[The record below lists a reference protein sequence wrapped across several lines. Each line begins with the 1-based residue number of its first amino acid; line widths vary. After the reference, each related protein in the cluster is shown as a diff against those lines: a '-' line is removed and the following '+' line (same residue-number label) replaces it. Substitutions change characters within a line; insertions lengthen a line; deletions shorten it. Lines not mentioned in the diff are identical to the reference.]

1 MLEKVRLSFHTVGKC
16 HLNEESFMNTVYN
29 SSFFNE
35 FYEEN
40 GGGNYTD
47 KERWMPFFIN
57 IAEEII
63 KRYNPRTVLDAGCA
77 MGYIVEALRDRGVEA
92 YGFDISEY
100 AINNVREDIK
110 PYCFVHSVT
119 EPLPD
124 RYPQKYDMVLS
135 IEVLEH
141 LFHEDAMRAIN
152 NLCKYTDMFIF
163 SSTSDDIADRTHVNV
178 QQSEYWAKLFATNS
192 FFCELSANM
201 SFISPWA
208 KLYMKKTDFSK
219 VIHDYEMNL
228 RIDKMESVRSQMNT
242 GTIKVYYDDGKGF
255 CEENSICSNIVDL
268 NNVNYEFALPHS
280 VSSIRI
286 DPVED
291 TFCIVKNFKIETS
304 LNESPII
311 TMNGVHFG
319 EFDLFNTNDSQYY
332 INFKVN
338 KINRFKVKASI
349 FKENSVD
356 REHFLQEII
365 NSIKMLDDLS
375 IELDD
380 AKKEISNYQKNEKD
394 YVDNEKKIKNL
405 YQIITDLKK
414 QLSYQLAQNQRII
427 GQSNVLRQQLSQ
439 MQANLMQ
446 NISDKE
452 KDIAEYTQQIEQLQ
466 QHYHTAIDQRED
478 LSRQLSHYQ
487 QHYHAAI
494 NQREDLTARVVHLQ
508 SMYDSIS
515 NSTCWRMTRPLRV
528 VLDAIKTLLKKN
540 TYTHL
545 FCKGVKSL
553 IKNGVRPTIVKVNTW
568 KQVNKRDKELAI
580 LTDPYATKE
589 SVQKRT
595 KFKKDIKFSI
605 LVPLYNTP
613 EQFLREMIQSVQA
626 QTYGNWELCLADGS
640 DTFHVDVEKICKEYA
655 KKDKRIKYKK
665 LEQNLGIS
673 GNTNACIE
681 MATGDYIALFDHDD
695 LLHPAALFEVMKA
708 ICEKNADFIYT
719 DENTFHTTP
728 EDAYCPHYKPD
739 FASDTLRS
747 YNYICHFTVF
757 KKDLLDIT
765 GGFRSEFD
773 GSQDYD
779 MILRLTE
786 VAESIVHIPKILYF
800 WRSHAGSVA
809 SEISAKPYT
818 IVAAK
823 KALAEH
829 LERVGLKGT
838 VEDANILST
847 YKINYEID
855 GQPLI
860 SILIPNK
867 DHIAELK
874 VCIDSIREKSTY
886 TNWEIIIIENNSV
899 EEITFAYYDEL
910 QKDSRI
916 RVVYWDGKFN
926 YSAINNYGL
935 QFAKGEYVLLLNN
948 DVEIIS
954 PDWLEQMLMF
964 AQRSDVGA
972 VGAMLYYPDDT
983 IQHAG
988 VILGIGGVAGHAH
1001 KYFKRGEYGYA
1012 SRLQIAQNYS
1022 AVTAACVMIPRK
1034 VLDEVNGLDESFE
1047 VAFND
1052 VDLCMRIRQ
1061 AGYLIVWT
1069 PYAELYH
1076 YESKSRG
1083 LEDTPEKQQ
1092 RFTGEVQRFQQ
1103 RWGKELNAGDPYYNP
1118 NLTLDREDFSL
1129 KSY

>member
-1 MLEKVRLSFHTVGKC
+1 MNKYNELLDMESENSLSILLKYIKDGTRVLEF
-16 HLNEESFMNTVYN
+16 
-29 SSFFNE
+29 
-35 FYEEN
+35 
-40 GGGNYTD
+40 
-47 KERWMPFFIN
+47 
-57 IAEEII
+57 
-63 KRYNPRTVLDAGCA
+63 GCA
-77 MGYIVEALRDRGVEA
+77 YGRMTKYLSEQKNCTVDIVEIDDVAGMEAAKYAKLSCIGVID
-92 YGFDISEY
+92 GDINTGKWMELL
-100 AINNVREDIK
+100 IG
-110 PYCFVHSVT
+110 
-119 EPLPD
+119 
-124 RYPQKYDMVLS
+124 QQYDY
-135 IEVLEH
+135 IIFADVLEH
-141 LFHEDAMRAIN
+141 LMWPEKVLRNCGKYLKEDGAILLSVPNIAHNAVLIELMNNQLKYRDKGILDDTHIRFFTYNSLKTMIQRAGYQTVVERATF
-152 NLCKYTDMFIF
+152 CPVEYT
-163 SSTSDDIADRTHVNV
+163 
-178 QQSEYWAKLFATNS
+178 
-192 FFCELSANM
+192 EL
-201 SFISPWA
+201 
-208 KLYMKKTDFSK
+208 
-219 VIHDYEMNL
+219 
-228 RIDKMESVRSQMNT
+228 
-242 GTIKVYYDDGKGF
+242 
-255 CEENSICSNIVDL
+255 
-268 NNVNYEFALPHS
+268 NVNYDFVDQSTAKVLKHRQYGNAYQFIFELKNNKFLCETPQLKDINLDGGSDYKYVVYLKKNLNDVFSENLKLEKTFTGNHIIDTIKYESDEGIQAIRLDPINANCILKLNTIEIETNGELRNYLDTVVSNGEKLGNGLYVFDTMDPQFYIEFPEKINSFVMKFKYELVEYDSITASLLMQIKVDLDSFAELQRMIKDTEFHEMKLQLENELELEKSRFAELQKEYLDKEAILNKQNAYLNEAL
-280 VSSIRI
+280 
-286 DPVED
+286 ED
-291 TFCIVKNFKIETS
+291 LKVKIENEEDEHNKELQVQ
-304 LNESPII
+304 LN
-311 TMNGVHFG
+311 
-319 EFDLFNTNDSQYY
+319 YY
-332 INFKVN
+332 I
-338 KINRFKVKASI
+338 
-349 FKENSVD
+349 E
-356 REHFLQEII
+356 
-365 NSIKMLDDLS
+365 
-375 IELDD
+375 
-380 AKKEISNYQKNEKD
+380 
-394 YVDNEKKIKNL
+394 
-405 YQIITDLKK
+405 
-414 QLSYQLAQNQRII
+414 
-427 GQSNVLRQQLSQ
+427 
-439 MQANLMQ
+439 
-446 NISDKE
+446 
-452 KDIAEYTQQIEQLQ
+452 
-466 QHYHTAIDQRED
+466 HYHTAIDQRED

-494 NQREDLTARVVHLQ
+494 NQRDDLNAQVVQLQ
-508 SMYDSIS
+508 SMYDAVT
-515 NSTCWRMTRPLRV
+515 NSTCWKMTKPIRG
-528 VLDAIKTLLKKN
+528 VLDIIKSLLKKN
-540 TYTHL
+540 RYTHL
-545 FCKGVKSL
+545 FYKGLRSLKNNGFSITWNKVKRWMNYKNAYKVVATISL
-553 IKNGVRPTIVKVNTW
+553 FTEEELEQQKKIVFPRKV
-568 KQVNKRDKELAI
+568 
-580 LTDPYATKE
+580 
-589 SVQKRT
+589 
-595 KFKKDIKFSI
+595 KFSI

-640 DTFHVDVEKICKEYA
+640 DTFHIDVEKICKEYA

-739 FASDTLRS
+739 FAPDTLRS

-779 MILRLTE
+779 MVLRLTE
-786 VAESIVHIPKILYF
+786 VAENIVHIPKILYY

-964 AQRSDVGA
+964 AQRKDIGA

-988 VILGIGGVAGHAH
+988 VVLGIGGVAGHSH

-1012 SRLQIAQNYS
+1012 SRLQITQNYS

-1092 RFTGEVQRFQQ
+1092 RFAGEVQRFQA
-1103 RWGKELNAGDPYYNP
+1103 RWGKELDAGDPYYNP
-1118 NLTLDREDFSL
+1118 NLTLVREDFSL
-1129 KSY
+1129 K